1 MTATTATP
9 PADVSRKSGAM
20 TVDVDNGVAIITMD
34 LPNEPVNK
42 LNRAVKDDFLD
53 VMRRLDGDASIQA
66 AVFISGK
73 PDTFIAGADIE
84 EFLEVR
90 SAEDAER
97 LSLDGQSMLDR
108 LEQLRT
114 PVVAAIHGACLGGGL
129 EMAMACAWRIGTDHP
144 KTVLA
149 LPEVMLGLIPGAGG
163 TQRLPQ
169 LVGLRNALDMIL
181 TGRNVR
187 AKKALQTGL
196 LDEMVHPSILRDV
209 AVKRAREL
217 GRSERKRSAGRK
229 KLSLADLALEK
240 NPAGRAIVLRQARE
254 KVRKQTRGQYPAPP
268 AAIDAVAAG
277 YSMGRDGGL
286 GEEARL
292 FGQMAA
298 TPVSRELIFLFFAT
312 SALKKDPGVAAP
324 APPSREVRRVGVL
337 GTGFMGAGI
346 AAVSAM
352 QGIAVRFKDVDHARV
367 AKGLKAVW
375 DVLFDRL
382 RKRQIT
388 RTQFDDQMALVG
400 GTVDY
405 SGFRNVDV
413 TIEAVFEDLALK
425 HRVLKDVETELPP
438 RAVYAS
444 NTSSIPISRIAEA
457 SKRPERVLGMHF
469 FSPVHKMP
477 LLEIIVTPITNSE
490 ATVTAVALGKRL
502 GKHVIVVN
510 DAPGFYTTRIL
521 AAYMNEAGRLLDEG
535 TAIEAIDSAL
545 LEFGFPVGPITLLD
559 EVGID
564 VGGKIAGVLADAFGE
579 RFASSESMQRVIAAG
594 RTGRKG
600 GKGFFVYGK
609 DGKKGGVDRSVYEFL
624 PTGNARAD
632 VHPEE
637 IQDRTVLAMVNE
649 AVRCLEEGVLRSARD
664 GDVGAV
670 FGLGFPP
677 FRGGP
682 FRYVDA
688 ESAEMIIRRLEK
700 LNARLAPRFEPAKLL
715 LEMAERRRRFYPIEG
730 KPV

>member
-1 MTATTATP
+1 MTATTATRP
-9 PADVSRKSGAM
+9 SDVSRKSGAM
-20 TVDVDNGVAIITMD
+20 AIDVEDGVAVITMD

-42 LNRAVKDDFLD
+42 LNRAVKDDFIELL
-53 VMRRLDGDASIQA
+53 RRLDGDASIQA
-66 AVFISGK
+66 AVLISGK
-73 PDTFIAGADIE
+73 ADNFIAGADIE

-90 SAEDAER
+90 SADDAER
-97 LSLDGQSMLDR
+97 LSLDGQSLLDR
-108 LEQLRT
+108 LEQVRT

-129 EMAMACAWRIGTDHP
+129 ETAMACAWRIGTDHP

-163 TQRLPQ
+163 TQRLPK

-187 AKKALQTGL
+187 AKKAMQMGL
-196 LDEMVHPSILRDV
+196 LDEMVHPAILRDV

-217 GRSERKRSAGRK
+217 GRGEKKRSIGRKR
-229 KLSLADLALEK
+229 LTLADLALEK
-240 NPAGRAIVLRQARE
+240 NPAGRAIVFRQARE
-254 KVRKQTRGQYPAPP
+254 KVRKQARGHYPAPP

-277 YSMGRDGGL
+277 YSLGREGGL
-286 GEEARL
+286 AEEARL
-292 FGQMAA
+292 FGQMAV
-298 TPVSRELIFLFFAT
+298 TPESRELIFLFFAT
-312 SALKKDPGVAAP
+312 TSLKKDPGVTGHAP
-324 APPSREVRRVGVL
+324 APREVRRVGVL

-352 QGIAVRFKDVDHARV
+352 QGLAVRFKDVDHARV
-367 AKGLKAVW
+367 AKGLKAVY
-375 DVLFDRL
+375 DVLYDRL

-405 SGFRNVDV
+405 TGFRNVDV

-425 HRVLKDVETELPP
+425 HRVLREAETELPP

-444 NTSSIPISRIAEA
+444 NTSSIPIARIAEA
-457 SKRPERVLGMHF
+457 SRRPDRVLGMHF

-477 LLEIIVTPITNSE
+477 LLEIIVTPTTAPE
-490 ATVTAVALGKRL
+490 VTVTAVALGKQL

-510 DAPGFYTTRIL
+510 DGPGFYTTRIL

-535 TAIEAIDSAL
+535 AAIEAVDRAL
-545 LEFGFPVGPITLLD
+545 LDFGFPVGPITLLD

-564 VGGKIAGVLADAFGE
+564 VGGKIASVLAEAFGE

-600 GKGFFVYGK
+600 GKGFYAYGK
-609 DGKKGGVDRSVYEFL
+609 DGKKGGVDRSIYEFL
-624 PTGNARAD
+624 PTGTARAD
-632 VHPEE
+632 VIPEE

-649 AVRCLEEGVLRSARD
+649 AVRCLEEGVLRSPRD

-688 ESAEMIIRRLEK
+688 ESPEMIIRRLEQ
-700 LNARLAPRFEPAKLL
+700 LNARFASRFVPARLL
-715 LEMAERRRRFYPIEG
+715 LEMAERRRRFYPVEG

>member
-1 MTATTATP
+1 MTVTTAPRATN
-9 PADVSRKSGAM
+9 ASAKSGAL
-20 TVDVDNGVAIITMD
+20 TIDVEDGVAIVTMD

-42 LNRAVKDDFLD
+42 LNQAVKEDFIDL
-53 VMRRLDGDASIQA
+53 MRRLDGDASIQS
-66 AVFISGK
+66 AVLISGK

-84 EFLEVR
+84 EFLEVKT
-90 SAEDAER
+90 AEDAER
-97 LSLDGQSMLDR
+97 LSLDGQSLLDK
-108 LEQLRT
+108 LEDLRT

-129 EMAMACAWRIGTDHP
+129 ETALACAWRIGTDHP
-144 KTVLA
+144 KTILA

-163 TQRLPQ
+163 TQRLPR

-187 AKKALQTGL
+187 AKKALQMGL

-209 AVKRAREL
+209 AVRRAREL
-217 GRSERKRSAGRK
+217 GRGGRKRSTGRK
-229 KLSLADLALEK
+229 QLTLADLALER
-240 NPAGRAIVLRQARE
+240 NPAGRAIVFRQARE
-254 KVRKQTRGQYPAPP
+254 KVRKQTRGNYPAPP
-268 AAIDAVAAG
+268 AAIDAIAAG
-277 YSMGRDGGL
+277 YSLGREGGL

-292 FGQMAA
+292 FGAMAA
-298 TPVSRELIFLFFAT
+298 TRESRELIFLFFAT
-312 SALKKDPGVAAP
+312 SSLKKDTGVTGHAP
-324 APPSREVRRVGVL
+324 QPREVRRMGVL
-337 GTGFMGAGI
+337 GAGFMGAGI
-346 AAVSAM
+346 ASVAAM
-352 QGIAVRFKDVDHARV
+352 QAIAVRFKDVDHARV
-367 AKGLKAVW
+367 AKGLKSVY
-375 DVLFDRL
+375 DVLNERL

-400 GTVDY
+400 GTIDY
-405 SGFRNVDV
+405 SGFRTVDLA
-413 TIEAVFEDLALK
+413 IEAVFEDLALK
-425 HRVLKDVETELPP
+425 HRVLREAETELSP
-438 RAVYAS
+438 RAIYAS
-444 NTSSIPISRIAEA
+444 NTSSIPIARIAEA
-457 SKRPERVLGMHF
+457 SRRPDRILGMHF

-477 LLEIIVTPITNSE
+477 LLEIIVTPVTAPE
-490 ATVTAVALGKRL
+490 VTTTAVALGKRL

-535 TAIEAIDSAL
+535 APIEAVDRAL
-545 LEFGFPVGPITLLD
+545 LDFGFPVGPITLLD

-579 RFASSESMQRVIAAG
+579 RLAPSESMQRVIAAG

-600 GKGFFVYGK
+600 GKGFYVYGK
-609 DGKKGGVDRSVYEFL
+609 DGKKGGVDQSVYEFL
-624 PTGNARAD
+624 PTGTARAD
-632 VHPEE
+632 IIPEE

-649 AVRCLEEGVLRSARD
+649 AARCLEEGVLRSPRD

-688 ESAEMIIRRLEK
+688 ESCEMIIRRLEQ
-700 LNARLAPRFEPAKLL
+700 LNTRFAPRYEPAGLL
-715 LEMAERRRRFYPIEG
+715 LEMAERRRRFYPPVG